1 MSFSRDIALRILS
14 SPLSRAL
21 KMELVDAQ
29 REAVVTRMPFRM
41 ENTTVGDQIHGG
53 AISAFIDTTAT
64 AAAWVGLDPGE
75 LPSFG
80 TTVNLEVAFMA
91 PARSQDL
98 RATGTVPRRG
108 RSICFCHVD
117 VHDTNGEL
125 VAQGRA
131 VYKLGKP
138 AKQPVAS

>member
-1 MSFSRDIALRILS
+1 MSFSRDIALRILG
-14 SPLSRAL
+14 SPMTSQLGIA
-21 KMELVDAQ
+21 LVDAQ
-29 REAVVTRMPFRM
+29 RESVTARMPFRK
-41 ENTTVGDQIHGG
+41 ENTTVADQVHGG
-53 AISAFIDTTAT
+53 AISAFIDATAT
-64 AAAWVGLDPGE
+64 AAAWVGLDPGS
-75 LPSFG
+75 LPSYG

-98 RATGTVPRRG
+98 IATGTVPRRG
-108 RSICFCHVD
+108 SSIAFCQVD

-138 AKQPVAS
+138 APKE

>member
-1 MSFSRDIALRILS
+1 MSYSHDIALRILHA
-14 SPLSRAL
+14 PLTQQL
-21 KMELVDAQ
+21 GLELVDAQ
-29 REAVVTRMPFRM
+29 RESVTTRLPFRM

-53 AISAFIDTTAT
+53 AISAFIDATAT
-64 AAAWVGLDPGE
+64 AAAWVGLDPDE
-75 LPSFG
+75 LPSYG

-98 RATGTVPRRG
+98 VATGTVPRHG
-108 RSICFCHVD
+108 SSICFCHVD

-131 VYKLGKP
+131 VYKLGRP
-138 AKQPVAS
+138 ATAPEP